1 MLRRAQLKNY
11 DDPLGPRFEGQFATG
26 QPDDRA
32 TTKIVTYNVCQGNNV
47 EQAIEEFHALEP
59 LQGADIILLQEM
71 DEAGTEQMARAL
83 RLNYVYYPASVPF
96 MQTRNLGNAVLARW
110 PLTQPRKLI
119 LPYRHPIIRQVRIVV
134 RATLAVGNRE
144 IVVYSAHTET
154 HTVMVQHRRAQVAAL
169 VNDLGPG
176 NGAVVV
182 GGDFNTLTRRS
193 IRRMTEQFAGVGLV
207 RASAGSGPTVHVLG
221 MPASATDHI
230 FTRGFTVLA
239 SGAVTTAK
247 ASDHF
252 PVWAELDLQGSD
264 EQENQSASYRE
275 TN

>member
-1 MLRRAQLKNY
+1 MPPRAQLKNY

-26 QPDDRA
+26 QPDERA
-32 TTKIVTYNVCQGNNV
+32 TTKVVTYNIAQGRNV
-47 EQAIEEFHALEP
+47 EQAIEEFHGLEP

-71 DEAGTEQMARAL
+71 DEAGTEHMARAL

-119 LPYRHPIIRQVRIVV
+119 LPYRHPIIRQVRIAV
-134 RATLAVGNRE
+134 RATLAVGNWG
-144 IVVYSAHTET
+144 VVVCSAHTET
-154 HTVMVQHRRAQVAAL
+154 HTVMVQHRRAQVEAL

-176 NGAVVV
+176 NAAVVV

-193 IRRMTEQFAGVGLV
+193 IRRMTGQFAGIGLT

-230 FTRGFTVLA
+230 FTRGFRVLA
-239 SGAVTTAK
+239 AGAEDTAK

-252 PVWAELDLQGSD
+252 PVWAELAWSGRS
-264 EQENQSASYRE
+264 ESES
-275 TN
+275 